1 MATLTVHVFG
11 IYDSRGGTLAVEAHS
26 LEAAIKRAAAEFFAQ
41 IPPDDD
47 FEAGLRDAYLGLAC
61 LEGWEEGLA
70 GELEADWGGPGEV
83 LAGAFGWFPKQPP
96 LRFVRTGERTPPGW
110 THPRWHDDAWGFW
123 LLPLSGR
130 RPAPPLISS

>member
-26 LEAAIKRAAAEFFAQ
+26 IEGAIKRAAAEFFAQ
-41 IPPDDD
+41 IPPEPHLDP
-47 FEAGLRDAYLGLAC
+47 GLRDAYLGEAT

-83 LAGAFGWFPKQPP
+83 LAGAFGWFPTQPP
-96 LRFVRTGERTPPGW
+96 LRFVPTGECRPAGW
-110 THPRWHDDAWGFW
+110 THPRWHDDGWGFW
-123 LLPLSGR
+123 LLPLVGS
-130 RPAPPLISS
+130 RPASPLISP